1 LFATTIVYSKDVP
14 LAELINQITLLG
26 ERALYL
32 LGYPGIFLVV
42 FVENFVGPLPMP
54 PVLPLSGIMAARGSL
69 NFFGVWFAAVAG
81 ALAGALALYA
91 FGVWVDERVVR
102 QLIRRYGRWLRLSE
116 ANFDRALR
124 LFQRY
129 GAPAI
134 IVGRLLPVMRNL
146 VSLTA
151 GMSRV
156 PLPRFIFCTL
166 VVSGPTIGLWV
177 YGGYLL
183 GENWRDLLRLITVF
197 EPVIV
202 VGIGVALTT
211 AALFLLFRLIRYLNR
226 GMETD

>member
-1 LFATTIVYSKDVP
+1 MKDVK

-42 FVENFVGPLPMP
+42 FIENFVGPLPMP
-54 PVLPLSGIMAARGSL
+54 PVLPLSGMMAARGTLS
-69 NFFGVWFAAVAG
+69 FFGVWFAAVAG

-91 FGVWVDERVVR
+91 VGVWADERVVR
-102 QLIRRYGRWLRLSE
+102 QMIRRYGRWLHLTE
-116 ANFDRALR
+116 ANFDRALG

-134 IVGRLLPVMRNL
+134 ILGRLLPVMRNL

-156 PLPRFIFCTL
+156 PLPTFIGCTL
-166 VVSGPTIGLWV
+166 VVSTPTIGLWV

-183 GENWRDLLRLITVF
+183 GENWRDILRLITVF
-197 EPVIV
+197 EPVILAG
-202 VGIGVALTT
+202 VGLGLAVAVLI
-211 AALFLLFRLIRYLNR
+211 LVRKLYLLRQSRHMIV
-226 GMETD
+226 D

>member
-1 LFATTIVYSKDVP
+1 MADESAGLKDDA

-26 ERALYL
+26 ERALYV

-42 FVENFVGPLPMP
+42 FIENFVGPLPMP
-54 PVLPLSGIMAARGSL
+54 PVLPLSGMMAARGAL

-91 FGVWVDERVVR
+91 VGVWADERVVR
-102 QLIRRYGRWLRLSE
+102 QIIRRYGRWLRLSE
-116 ANFDRALR
+116 ANFDRTLG

-156 PLPRFIFCTL
+156 PLPTFIGCTL
-166 VVSGPTIGLWV
+166 VVSTPSIGIWV

-183 GENWRDLLRLITVF
+183 GENWRDILRLITVF
-197 EPVIV
+197 EPVILAA
-202 VGIGVALTT
+202 IGVGLMIAVMLLVWQLKRYFTQKTAL
-211 AALFLLFRLIRYLNR
+211 
-226 GMETD
+226 D